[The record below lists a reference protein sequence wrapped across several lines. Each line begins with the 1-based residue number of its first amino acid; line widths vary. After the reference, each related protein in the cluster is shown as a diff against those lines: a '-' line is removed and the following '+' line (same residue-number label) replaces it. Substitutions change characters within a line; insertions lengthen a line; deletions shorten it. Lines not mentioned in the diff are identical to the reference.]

1 MVREDEVEAFDLSS
15 DWEIT
20 SDRLEKSFDQIGWNP
35 DEVE

>member
-20 SDRLEKSFDQIGWNP
+20 SDRLEKSFAQIGWNP